1 MNRFLLAIALVV
13 ACSAPV
19 LADGGKTHSKAKQT
33 HVKPT
38 PKFQWNSEKAKKR
51 FERDEDKPLPWE
63 PCDYS
68 TTWGPN
74 GCGGS

>member
-1 MNRFLLAIALVV
+1 MNRFLLAIALVAV
-13 ACSAPV
+13 CSAPV
-19 LADGGKTHSKAKQT
+19 LASGKTHSKAKQT
-33 HVKPT
+33 HVEST
-38 PKFQWNSEKAKKR
+38 SERQWKSEKAKKR
-51 FERDEDKPLPWE
+51 FDRDADKPPPWE